1 MKPASYPVPRKALHW
16 LVALCVLLLVP
27 IGLLIEGYEAG
38 KIEAVNAVLGEGGFN
53 LIYDLHKSLG
63 ITVLALMILR
73 VAARAVW
80 AAPAYARPL
89 SPAERLVS
97 SLVHAALYV
106 LLIATPVVGWIGVS
120 LYPAP
125 VPVWGLFDAAL
136 PVAPDRAV
144 SEFLLGG
151 VHGPLGLLIGFLAV
165 AHIAAALKHG
175 LVDRDGVLGRM
186 F

>member
-1 MKPASYPVPRKALHW
+1 MSARRCSNSPPATCCRS
-16 LVALCVLLLVP
+16 C
-27 IGLLIEGYEAG
+27 
-38 KIEAVNAVLGEGGFN
+38 
-53 LIYDLHKSLG
+53 
-63 ITVLALMILR
+63 
-73 VAARAVW
+73 
-80 AAPAYARPL
+80 
-89 SPAERLVS
+89 SPSPNRS
-97 SLVHAALYV
+97 
-106 LLIATPVVGWIGVS
+106 PVGWIGVS

-151 VHGPLGLLIGFLAV
+151 VHGPLGLLIGFLDV